1 MSDGPELLENEP
13 FDEAH
18 AVDAEEDVA
27 STADTP
33 DLREG
38 PNEDFYSGDMTD
50 KDSDRGAGIATP
62 PEEHS
67 DPHEDDYSDDEG
79 GAGPPYDD
87 PDDPRAQRDQDI
99 GPDRHQ
105 NNQGSGRSGGDA
117 EDLASQ
123 SEDDQSSESS
133 EGQKV
138 EGEYDPA
145 DYQDLAVGADIKE
158 LFSYITRY
166 QLQVQDLETRLRPF
180 IPDFIPAVG
189 DIDAM
194 IKIKRVDDVDQGLG
208 LEVLDEPCAAQS
220 DPTVLDLQL
229 RSISKTTTSKA
240 VAVKQVTGD
249 PHKTIESWISSIS
262 DLHREKPPQTV
273 NYSSQMPDIETLMQ
287 AWPPEFEELLQS
299 GVQLPNADI
308 NCTLKEYVSIV
319 CGLCDIPIHKEK
331 RIEALHV
338 LFTLFIEFKNSQH
351 FQGMAQGE
359 GEEGPPA
366 DIGAGKPDVLNLD
379 DDF

>member
-1 MSDGPELLENEP
+1 MDDGGYER
-13 FDEAH
+13 A
-18 AVDAEEDVA
+18 
-27 STADTP
+27 
-33 DLREG
+33 
-38 PNEDFYSGDMTD
+38 
-50 KDSDRGAGIATP
+50 AGIATP

-67 DPHEDDYSDDEG
+67 DPHEDDYSDDEV

-87 PDDPRAQRDQDI
+87 MDDPRAQRDHDI

-105 NNQGSGRSGGDA
+105 MMQDAGGAGGD
-117 EDLASQ
+117 EDDLPSQ
-123 SEDDQSSESS
+123 SEDDQDDQDDQSSESS

-194 IKIKRVDDVDQGLG
+194 IKINRVDDVDQGLG

-249 PHKTIESWISSIS
+249 PHKTIDSWISSIS

-338 LFTLFIEFKNSQH
+338 LFTLFVEFKNSQH
-351 FQGMAQGE
+351 FQGMEEGD
-359 GEEGPPA
+359 GEEGPPD
-366 DIGAGKPDVLNLD
+366 DIGAGGPDVLNLD

>member
-1 MSDGPELLENEP
+1 MSGSGPQLLKNEP

-18 AVDAEEDVA
+18 YVDGPDEDVA

-33 DLREG
+33 DLRDTITSSTMG
-38 PNEDFYSGDMTD
+38 DNTGRSGGM
-50 KDSDRGAGIATP
+50 ATP
-62 PEEHS
+62 PEHS
-67 DPHEDDYSDDEG
+67 DPSGEEYGEDEEDDG
-79 GAGPPYDD
+79 AGAGPPYDD
-87 PDDPRAQRDQDI
+87 PRAQRDHDH
-99 GPDRHQ
+99 GPERHAGASTQ
-105 NNQGSGRSGGDA
+105 RATEGMGDPEEGDA
-117 EDLASQ
+117 QSHSDEH
-123 SEDDQSSESS
+123 SEDESD
-133 EGQKV
+133 GQKI

-145 DYQDLAVGADIKE
+145 DYQDLPVSPEIKE
-158 LFSYITRY
+158 LFGYISRY
-166 QLQVQDLETRLRPF
+166 QVQVQELDTRLRPF

-194 IKIKRVDDVDQGLG
+194 IKINRVDHVDQGLG

-229 RSISKTTTSKA
+229 RSISKTTNSKPM
-240 VAVKQVTGD
+240 AVKQVTGD
-249 PHKTIESWISSIS
+249 PNKTVDSWIASIS
-262 DLHREKPPQTV
+262 ELHREKPPQTV
-273 NYSSQMPDIETLMQ
+273 NYSSQMPDIEGLMQ
-287 AWPPEFEELLQS
+287 VWPPEFEELLNS

-351 FQGMAQGE
+351 FKAATE
-359 GEEGPPA
+359 DDEAGPPGDGGGD
-366 DIGAGKPDVLNLD
+366 DIWVNEPEQ
-379 DDF
+379 